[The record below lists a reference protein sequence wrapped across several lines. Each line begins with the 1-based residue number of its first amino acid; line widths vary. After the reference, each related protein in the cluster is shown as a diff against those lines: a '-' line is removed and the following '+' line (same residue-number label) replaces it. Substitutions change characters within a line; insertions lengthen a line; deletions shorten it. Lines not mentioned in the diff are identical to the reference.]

1 MLEKFERYPLTFPGP
16 TPIERLNRLTEHLG
30 GEVEI
35 YAKRDDCNSG
45 LALGGNKLRKLEYIV
60 PDILASGAD
69 TLVSIG
75 GVQSNHTRMVA
86 AVAAKLGLKC
96 RLVQESWVP
105 HEDAVYDRVGNI
117 LLTRLMGADSRVV
130 DDGFDIGIRQSWE
143 DAMQEVRDQGGRP
156 YGIPAG
162 ASVHP
167 LGGLGYVGFAEEVR
181 AQEQELGFA
190 FDYIIVCVVTGST
203 QAGMIVGFK
212 ADGRA
217 ERVIGI
223 DASGTLEQT
232 RAQVTEI
239 ARNTAELIELGQE
252 ISDSDIVINPDYAYP
267 AYGVP
272 SAETNDA
279 IRIAA
284 RTEAMITDPVYEG
297 KSMQGLIDLVRK
309 DFFPPGSKV
318 LYAHLGGAPAL
329 NGYAYT
335 YRNG

>member
-1 MLEKFERYPLTFPGP
+1 MNLEKFDRYPLTFGP
-16 TPIERLNRLTEHLG
+16 TPIEHLPRLTEACG
-30 GEVEI
+30 GKVQI

-45 LALGGNKLRKLEYIV
+45 LAMGGNKLRKLEYIV
-60 PDILASGAD
+60 PDAIASGAD

-86 AVAAKLGLKC
+86 ATAAKIGMKC

-105 HEDAVYDRVGNI
+105 HDDAVYDRVGNI
-117 LLTRLMGADSRVV
+117 LMTRLMGADSRIV
-130 DDGFDIGIRQSWE
+130 DDGFDIGIRKSWE
-143 DAMQEVRDQGGRP
+143 DAMQSVRDEGGVP

-162 ASVHP
+162 ASVHKF
-167 LGGLGYVGFAEEVR
+167 GGLGYVGFAEEVR
-181 AQEQELGFA
+181 AQEAELGFA

-203 QAGMIVGFK
+203 QGGMIVGFA
-212 ADGRA
+212 ADDRA
-217 ERVIGI
+217 DRVIGI
-223 DASGTLEQT
+223 DASGTPEQT
-232 RAQVTEI
+232 RAQVREI
-239 ARNTAELIELGQE
+239 VDNTAELVELGRPIRDE
-252 ISDSDIVINPDYAYP
+252 EIVINPDYAYP

-279 IRIAA
+279 IRLAA

-297 KSMQGLIDLVRK
+297 KSMQGMVDLIEK
-309 DFFPPGSKV
+309 GFFPDGSRL

-329 NGYAYT
+329 NGYSYT